1 MGAIGLRPF
10 APDKEESVKEF
21 VSRNLGSEAFERLI
35 EPFCSGVYAGR
46 VGALFTLFNPE
57 LGLWVGIFHVIWQS
71 KHQVCSDDNQVC
83 SGQTKSAV
91 MINVC
96 SEITKSAVKTPSR
109 Q

>member
-46 VGALFTLFNPE
+46 VGALFTTLLSKSHSVDYSP
-57 LGLWVGIFHVIWQS
+57 VHV
-71 KHQVCSDDNQVC
+71 C
-83 SGQTKSAV
+83 
-91 MINVC
+91 NV
-96 SEITKSAVKTPSR
+96 PW
-109 Q
+109 